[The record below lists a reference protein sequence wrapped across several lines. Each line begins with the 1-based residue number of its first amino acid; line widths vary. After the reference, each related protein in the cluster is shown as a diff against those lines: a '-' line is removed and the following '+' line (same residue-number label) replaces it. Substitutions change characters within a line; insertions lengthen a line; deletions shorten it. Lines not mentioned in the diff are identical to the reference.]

1 MGRKSEPLGTSPSI
15 DMFLLPQHC
24 ISVSVF
30 SRASQ
35 NFRIYTKKEAFSLC
49 LPERFSPREL
59 DEALDLVRP
68 VLAVVP
74 PIAAI
79 LLRDALLRPAVP
91 VVDRE
96 DLVEVE
102 LETLEL
108 VLLAR
113 HLVVVVPH
121 ARHAEQR
128 AVEELARLQHLVLHA
143 ERVGGVVLRR
153 LGGGLE
159 RLGREGSER
168 RERRERGGGEML
180 VLMIDLAG
188 NLKFGRLRALRRD

>member
-1 MGRKSEPLGTSPSI
+1 MGRKSEPQGTSPSI
-15 DMFLLPQHC
+15 DMFLLPQRCC
-24 ISVSVF
+24 IGFRF

-35 NFRIYTKKEAFSLC
+35 NFRIYTKKEAFSL

-74 PIAAI
+74 PVAAI

-113 HLVVVVPH
+113 HLLVVVKH
-121 ARHAEQR
+121 ARHAEQG

-143 ERVGGVVLRR
+143 ERVGGVVLRSR
-153 LGGGLE
+153 RGGRFE
-159 RLGREGSER
+159 RLGRER
-168 RERRERGGGEML
+168 RERRERSGGEML
-180 VLMIDLAG
+180 VLVIDLAG
-188 NLKFGRLRALRRD
+188 NLKFGRLRALRGD